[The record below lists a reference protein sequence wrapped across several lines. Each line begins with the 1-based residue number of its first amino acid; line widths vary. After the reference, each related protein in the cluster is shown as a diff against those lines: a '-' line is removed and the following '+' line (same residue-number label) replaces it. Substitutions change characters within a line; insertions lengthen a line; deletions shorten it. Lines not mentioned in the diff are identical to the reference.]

1 MVIKKKYLR
10 AVKFVFSLSLLAYLF
25 SLVDIN
31 NLWTQLKEMKAY
43 VFLIAFCIL
52 FVQCILS
59 SAKWKIILTADD
71 KKVPFWF
78 LFKSYLIGNFIS
90 LFLPTSFGG
99 DIYRIYT
106 LRLYNQDYIQ
116 NTSSVLFDRISG
128 LFALASISAISISV
142 FYKDF
147 INYKFLILY
156 GFAVGAF
163 WLLTSRFII
172 TKLEG
177 IHNKFIKP
185 FIGVIE
191 SFHQY
196 RKNKKILFLSLA
208 ISFLFQSNIVI
219 LNKFY
224 CHALNIDLP
233 ISYLFM
239 VIPIIYLTE
248 ALPISINGLGVRE
261 SAFVFFLTRKGV
273 MPEEALAL
281 GLLVITI
288 RYFFSFLFGGTLF
301 LREMVWPSTTKE
313 NGYKADN
320 LPLTLK

>member
-1 MVIKKKYLR
+1 MKTKKKFIR
-10 AVKFVFSLSLLAYLF
+10 AGKFILSLSLLVYLF
-25 SLVDIN
+25 SKVDVN
-31 NLWTQLKEMKAY
+31 NLWTQLKELNVY
-43 VFLIAFCIL
+43 VFLLAFGIL
-52 FVQCILS
+52 LVQCVLS
-59 SAKWKIILTADD
+59 SSKWKIILTADD

-78 LFKSYLIGNFIS
+78 LLKSYLIGNFIS

-106 LRLYNQDYIQ
+106 LKSYNKDYLQ
-116 NTSSVLFDRISG
+116 NTSSVLFDRTTG
-128 LFALASISAISISV
+128 LFALASISVISISI

-156 GFAVGAF
+156 GVGLCAF
-163 WLLTSRFII
+163 LLFTSKYMIM
-172 TKLEG
+172 KLNG
-177 IHNKFIKP
+177 INNKYIKP
-185 FIGVIE
+185 IIRIIV
-191 SFHQY
+191 SFHKY
-196 RKNKKILFLSLA
+196 RTNKKILFFSLL

-233 ISYLFM
+233 LSYLFM

-273 MPEEALAL
+273 LPEEALAL

-288 RYFFSFLFGGTLF
+288 RYLFSLFFGGTLF
-301 LREMVWPSTTKE
+301 LREMTSTSATQD
-313 NGYKADN
+313 NGNKAKN
-320 LPLTLK
+320 LPLSIN

>member
-1 MVIKKKYLR
+1 MVINKKYLR

-31 NLWTQLKEMKAY
+31 NLWTQLKELNAY
-43 VFLIAFCIL
+43 VFLMAFCIL
-52 FVQCILS
+52 FVQCLLS
-59 SAKWKIILTADD
+59 SAKWKIILTADN

-78 LFKSYLIGNFIS
+78 LLKSYMIGNFIS

-106 LRLYNQDYIQ
+106 LRHYNQDYIQ

-128 LFALASISAISISV
+128 LFALSSISVISISI

-156 GFAVGAF
+156 GIAVGAF
-163 WLLTSRFII
+163 WLLTSKFII

-196 RKNKKILFLSLA
+196 RKNKKILFLSLL
-208 ISFLFQSNIVI
+208 ISFLFQINIVI

-224 CHALNIDLP
+224 CNALNIDLP
-233 ISYLFM
+233 LNYLFV

-273 MPEEALAL
+273 LTEEALAL

-288 RYFFSFLFGGTLF
+288 RYLFSFFFGGTLF
-301 LREMVWPSTTKE
+301 LREMLSTTRTKTTSME
-313 NGYKADN
+313 QSNF
-320 LPLTLK
+320 P

>member
-1 MVIKKKYLR
+1 MAIKKKYLR
-10 AVKFVFSLSLLAYLF
+10 AAKFVFSLSLLAYLF

-31 NLWTQLKEMKAY
+31 NLWTQLKELNAY
-43 VFLIAFCIL
+43 VFPLAFCIL
-52 FVQCILS
+52 FVQCLLS

-71 KKVPFWF
+71 KKIPFWF
-78 LFKSYLIGNFIS
+78 LLKSYMIGNFIS

-99 DIYRIYT
+99 DLYRIYT
-106 LRLYNQDYIQ
+106 LRHYNKDYIQ

-128 LFALASISAISISV
+128 LFALASISVISISL

-156 GFAVGAF
+156 GIAAGAF
-163 WLLTSRFII
+163 WLLTSKSMI

-196 RKNKKILFLSLA
+196 RKNKKILFSSLA
-208 ISFLFQSNIVI
+208 ISFIFQSNIVI

-273 MPEEALAL
+273 LPDEALAV

-288 RYFFSFLFGGTLF
+288 RYLFSLLFGGTLF
-301 LREMVWPSTTKE
+301 FREMVWAPATKD
-313 NGYKADN
+313 NAYKTKN
-320 LPLTLK
+320 LPLSME